1 MGAELQTATLS
12 SPFSTQTPE
21 PLPVESQVLAQRSND
36 VQSPAL
42 LPVRPA
48 LPSCVPGEFL
58 LLPQDL
64 THVPY
69 FLRTP

>member
-1 MGAELQTATLS
+1 MGVELQTATLS
-12 SPFSTQTPE
+12 SPFSTQAPE
-21 PLPVESQVLAQRSND
+21 PLPVESQVLAQPSND
-36 VQSPAL
+36 VQSSAL
-42 LPVRPA
+42 LPVHPA
-48 LPSCVPGEFL
+48 FPSCAPGEFL